1 MKLENLLAENMLRFG
16 VKNLSESQ
24 LKTIVQLIEQT
35 AKTPTRLD
43 QLSDSET
50 VKGTP
55 GYEDLLSRL
64 IDLANKNKG
73 TVAEVKSLNYWAGGL
88 GDDKNVKYT
97 SLLTT
102 NMAAIAAA
110 IAADPQKAN
119 YPDLTALNTLLADNA
134 KNNVYVNWNT
144 VFPRLTT
151 QLVTIA
157 KTIKTTPANIKL
169 IKNPEIVKEVNNV
182 IKNFTVQANGKDV
195 IPKSAIATIVDADKI
210 KLIAAAVAQAAAA
223 RKKIKGADHIVIAP
237 KTEIDSIQR
246 ELQTLDAT
254 QGQEVA
260 TSFTWPSIDTPN
272 PELNNFF
279 GDNLYIVSADQKA
292 KFATLLKTAV
302 DSLKAQGLTLN
313 SIGYNAGSS
322 TSAVPTAYI
331 GQGKVG
337 KNYSDLNNVTLVND
351 RLASID
357 GSLLEAIKNNPDT
370 ANLPVERLTS
380 PESGRPNQGPVW
392 NNDARTKYPLDKRD
406 PKSPTYDAT
415 VANEYNSIY
424 GKHRFSFGAFTINGT
439 KVPPTE
445 PDKKITYSA
454 IGNWGIKL
462 SWNEI
467 KITPPTMPGSIPN
480 VSVYK
485 SSGNGISCPKF

>member
-1 MKLENLLAENMLRFG
+1 MKLEKLLAENMLRFG

-24 LKTIVQLIEQT
+24 LNTIIQLVEQ
-35 AKTPTRLD
+35 AVKTPTRLD
-43 QLSDSET
+43 QLSDSEA
-50 VKGTP
+50 VKNTP
-55 GYEDLLSRL
+55 GYADLLSRL

-102 NMAAIAAA
+102 NIAAIAAA

-182 IKNFTVQANGKDV
+182 IKNFTVQSNGKDV
-195 IPKSAIATIVDADKI
+195 IPKSAVATIVDADKI

-223 RKKIKGADHIVIAP
+223 GKKIKGSDHIVIAP

-246 ELQTLDAT
+246 ELITLEAT

-260 TSFTWPSIDTPN
+260 TSFTWPSIDAPN

-279 GDNLYIVSADQKA
+279 GDNMYIVSADQKA

-302 DSLKAQGLTLN
+302 DSLKAQGLTLT

-337 KNYSDLNNVTLVND
+337 KTYSPDNNKVLVTD
-351 RLASID
+351 RLASIE
-357 GSLLEAIKNNPDT
+357 GALLEAIENNPDT
-370 ANLPVERLTS
+370 ANLPIRKLPS
-380 PESGRPNQGPVW
+380 DPQPNQGPVW
-392 NNDARTKYPLDKRD
+392 GDTERAKYPLDKRD

-415 VANEYNSIY
+415 IANEYNAIY
-424 GKHRFSFGAFTINGT
+424 GKHRFSFGSFTITGT

-467 KITPPTMPGSIPN
+467 KITPPNMPGSIPN

>member
-1 MKLENLLAENMLRFG
+1 MKLEKLLAENMLRFG

-24 LKTIVQLIEQT
+24 LNTIIQLVEQ
-35 AKTPTRLD
+35 AVKTPTRLD
-43 QLSDSET
+43 QLSDSEA
-50 VKGTP
+50 VKSTP
-55 GYEDLLSRL
+55 GYADLLSRL

-102 NMAAIAAA
+102 NIAAIAAA

-195 IPKSAIATIVDADKI
+195 IPKSAVATIVDADKI

-223 RKKIKGADHIVIAP
+223 GKKIKGSDHIVIAP

-246 ELQTLDAT
+246 ELITLDAT

-260 TSFTWPSIDTPN
+260 RSFTWPSIDAPN

-279 GDNLYIVSADQKA
+279 GDNMYIVSTDQKA

-302 DSLKAQGLTLN
+302 DSLKAL
-313 SIGYNAGSS
+313 
-322 TSAVPTAYI
+322 
-331 GQGKVG
+331 
-337 KNYSDLNNVTLVND
+337 
-351 RLASID
+351 
-357 GSLLEAIKNNPDT
+357 
-370 ANLPVERLTS
+370 
-380 PESGRPNQGPVW
+380 
-392 NNDARTKYPLDKRD
+392 
-406 PKSPTYDAT
+406 
-415 VANEYNSIY
+415 
-424 GKHRFSFGAFTINGT
+424 F
-439 KVPPTE
+439 PP
-445 PDKKITYSA
+445 
-454 IGNWGIKL
+454 
-462 SWNEI
+462 
-467 KITPPTMPGSIPN
+467 
-480 VSVYK
+480 
-485 SSGNGISCPKF
+485 